1 MILADIGRALVI
13 ASIPLLASLDLLS
26 VVWIYVVGF
35 VSSTLAIGF
44 DAGQY
49 AAIPSL
55 VGADNL
61 VAANGRVQASYAAAG
76 VAGPL
81 LAGLLVALAPLQAV
95 LYVDALSFLI
105 SAGSLRLVKSSFG
118 QATRTEPSSI
128 RASIKEGLRYELSH
142 PLLRNISLM
151 LVLVNFTIAPIQA
164 QLVYFA
170 KTQLAASDSQW
181 AWFGAAGGAG
191 IIALSLLASSLRRH
205 FSFSKVASIT
215 LSLYGLL
222 AIALALTHLY
232 SLALLLWAL
241 MNGLGMLFDISVI
254 SLRQQ
259 VVPDAMLG
267 RVMISATV
275 LVEATTPLGSFV
287 GGLLVDAT
295 HNVALIYA
303 VSGVLTAIIPML
315 FIASLGRAE
324 RNYVRE

>member
-170 KTQLAASDSQW
+170 KTHLAASDSQW
-181 AWFGAAGGAG
+181 AWFGAAGGRG
-191 IIALSLLASSLRRH
+191 LSRCRCSLVRCAATSHLVKLLALPSASTACLPSRLRSLTSTRWRCC
-205 FSFSKVASIT
+205 S
-215 LSLYGLL
+215 GL
-222 AIALALTHLY
+222 
-232 SLALLLWAL
+232 
-241 MNGLGMLFDISVI
+241 
-254 SLRQQ
+254 
-259 VVPDAMLG
+259 
-267 RVMISATV
+267 
-275 LVEATTPLGSFV
+275 
-287 GGLLVDAT
+287 
-295 HNVALIYA
+295 
-303 VSGVLTAIIPML
+303 
-315 FIASLGRAE
+315 
-324 RNYVRE
+324 